1 MSSHALWIGLLKVGL
16 EKSRKEINWVR
27 HDQRTRME
35 TFHLKWPELKG
46 PRKRLSRLYVDEVQ
60 RNKKL
65 MCNLK
70 KIKFMKLVDLR
81 KAKNYGKAFL
91 SGTLPC
97 PQLDGFKTGW
107 VTFLQRCFLVDY
119 CQPGGL
125 ALYFI
130 KLMLWQNSD
139 TMCHQMMLISFIL
152 CVHFIII

>member
-1 MSSHALWIGLLKVGL
+1 MSSQALWIGLLKVGL
-16 EKSRKEINWVR
+16 GKSRKEIDWVR
-27 HDQRTRME
+27 QDQRTRIV
-35 TFHLKWPELKG
+35 TFHGKWPELRG
-46 PRKRLSRLYVDEVQ
+46 PRKRFSRLYVGKVQ

-70 KIKFMKLVDLR
+70 KIKVYEVSRSKKSKELWQSIFIRYFALPSTRWIQNWLRDL
-81 KAKNYGKAFL
+81 
-91 SGTLPC
+91 SP
-97 PQLDGFKTGW
+97 
-107 VTFLQRCFLVDY
+107 RCFLVDY
-119 CQPGGL
+119 CQPGDL